1 MSFENPL
8 DAPPIRAATLP
19 GGGDPTGELAETPDA
34 LADSEQTP
42 APPAGRAAKVEFIG
56 SAGEYARLWYVNR
69 ILSLLTLGI
78 YSAWAKVRQRQYL
91 ASHTLIDGVP
101 LVYEGRP
108 LPILYGRLLAFSIL
122 GIAWGLQTLFPW
134 VRPVVVIAVIL
145 VAPWFVLSTLAF
157 NARNHSWRGLNFH
170 FTGTFRQAARAVYP
184 LLVWPASALAFWA
197 LGQLGTNRL
206 SEVWEYWVPLL
217 IYAVLLPWT
226 AAAIVCLKFD
236 GLRLGDA
243 RVTLGA
249 KPRDINA
256 LHYRVGGRRFMK
268 LLFGAVVLCGLIAPR
283 LGPELAGAMT
293 AIVVVIYAALA
304 SGYIGARGFNL
315 ILHRLCLAD
324 RVRFRSALSL
334 EAHARLFL
342 RNALLTLATLGLAAP
357 WCQIKVREARL
368 QAVTLYVDGSL
379 DEIGKLPPGS
389 AGAIGESLSEGIGL
403 DLSL

>member
-1 MSFENPL
+1 MSPL
-8 DAPPIRAATLP
+8 NSPPVRAAPLP
-19 GGGDPTGELAETPDA
+19 GGGDPTGELGDVPDA

-42 APPAGRAAKVEFIG
+42 APPAGRAAKIEFIG
-56 SAGEYARLWYVNR
+56 SAGEYARIWYVNR

-108 LPILYGRLLAFSIL
+108 LPILYGRLLAFAIL
-122 GIAWGLQTLFPW
+122 GVAWGLQTLFPW
-134 VRPVVVIAVIL
+134 ARPAVVIVMIL
-145 VAPWFVLSTLAF
+145 AAPWFVLSTLAF
-157 NARNHSWRGLNFH
+157 NARNHSWRGLHFH
-170 FTGTFRQAARAVYP
+170 FTGSFRQAAKAVYP

-217 IYAVLLPWT
+217 IYALLFPWT

-268 LLFGAVVLCGLIAPR
+268 LLLGGVVVCGLIAPR
-283 LGPELAGAMT
+283 LGPEFGGAMT
-293 AIVVVIYAALA
+293 TVVLLIYVALA
-304 SGYIGARGFNL
+304 SGYVGARGFNL

-324 RVRFRSALSL
+324 RLRFRSALSL
-334 EAHARLFL
+334 ETHARLFL
-342 RNALLTLATLGLAAP
+342 RNALLTVATLGLAAP

-368 QAVTLYVDGSL
+368 QAVTIYVDGSL
-379 DEIGKLPPGS
+379 DEFFKSPTRNES
-389 AGAIGESLSEGIGL
+389 AVGESLSEGLGL

>member
-1 MSFENPL
+1 MSSLNS
-8 DAPPIRAATLP
+8 PPVRAATLP
-19 GGGDPTGELAETPDA
+19 GGGDPTGELGDTPDA

-42 APPAGRAAKVEFIG
+42 APPAGRAAKIEFIG

-108 LPILYGRLLAFSIL
+108 LPILYGRLLAFAIL
-122 GIAWGLQTLFPW
+122 GLAWGLQTLFPW
-134 VRPVVVIAVIL
+134 ARPAVIIGVIL

-157 NARNHSWRGLNFH
+157 NARNHSWRGLHFH
-170 FTGTFRQAARAVYP
+170 FFGTVRQAANAVYP
-184 LLVWPASALAFWA
+184 LLVWPVSALAFWS
-197 LGQLGTNRL
+197 LGQLSTNRL
-206 SEVWEYWVPLL
+206 SELWEVWVPLL
-217 IYAVLLPWT
+217 IYALLFPWT

-243 RVTLGA
+243 GVTLA
-249 KPRDINA
+249 ASPRDLNA
-256 LHYRVGGRRFMK
+256 LNYRVGGRRFMK
-268 LLFGAVVLCGLIAPR
+268 LLFGSVVVWWLIVPYLGAELGGAISAVVLLTYVSLVG
-283 LGPELAGAMT
+283 
-293 AIVVVIYAALA
+293 
-304 SGYIGARGFNL
+304 GYVGARGFNL

-324 RVRFRSALSL
+324 RVRFRSKLSL
-334 EAHARLFL
+334 VVHARLFL
-342 RNALLTLATLGLAAP
+342 RNALLTVATLGLAAP

-368 QAVTLYVDGSL
+368 QAVTIYVDGSL
-379 DEIGKLPPGS
+379 DEFIESPTRNES
-389 AGAIGESLSEGIGL
+389 AVGESLSEGLGL

>member
-1 MSFENPL
+1 MTPL
-8 DAPPIRAATLP
+8 NSPPIRAATLP
-19 GGGDPTGELAETPDA
+19 GGGDPTGELGDTPDA

-122 GIAWGLQTLFPW
+122 GLAWGLQTLFPW
-134 VRPVVVIAVIL
+134 AKSAVAIVVILA
-145 VAPWFVLSTLAF
+145 APWFVLNTLAF
-157 NARNHSWRGLNFH
+157 NARNHSWRGLHFH
-170 FTGTFRQAARAVYP
+170 FTGTYRQAARAVYP
-184 LLVWPASALAFWA
+184 LLVWPVSALAFWA

-206 SEVWEYWVPLL
+206 SEVGEYWVPLL
-217 IYAVLLPWT
+217 IYALLFPRT

-243 RVTLGA
+243 RVTLA
-249 KPRDINA
+249 ASPQDLNA
-256 LHYRVGGRRFMK
+256 LNSRMGGRRFMK
-268 LLFGAVVLCGLIAPR
+268 LLFGGVILCGLIVPY
-283 LGPELAGAMT
+283 LSPELGGAIWT
-293 AIVVVIYAALA
+293 VVFLTYVALA
-304 SGYIGARGFNL
+304 GGYVGARGFNL

-324 RVRFRSALSL
+324 RVRFRSTLSL
-334 EAHARLFL
+334 ETHARLFL
-342 RNALLTLATLGLAAP
+342 RNTLLTLGTLGLAAP
-357 WCQIKVREARL
+357 WCQVKVREARL
-368 QAVTLYVDGSL
+368 QAVTIYVDGSL
-379 DEIGKLPPGS
+379 DEFMKPPTRNE
-389 AGAIGESLSEGIGL
+389 GAFGESFSEGLGL
-403 DLSL
+403 NVSL